1 MSASTPGRT
10 AASVVDRV
18 IRIVLADDHHLVL
31 EGIRSLVEAEHDM
44 VVVGTARDGA
54 EALEVVRQSRPDLLV
69 LDLEMAGMD
78 GHECLRRLR
87 HEELPV
93 RVLVLSAYGDGA
105 SLRTAIEGGADGYAL
120 KTEPPQ
126 HTLVSIRQVVR
137 GHLVFPLAAKRWLLG
152 RSTPAGPELTDRE
165 REVLALVAEGHTNA
179 TVAQRLKVSENTV
192 KFHLQNLYL
201 KLGVSN
207 RTEAAAQFLQWTGR
221 SKR

>member
-1 MSASTPGRT
+1 MSDSPWSRREADGSAP
-10 AASVVDRV
+10 V

-31 EGIRSLVEAEHDM
+31 EGIRSLVEAEPDM
-44 VVVGTARDGA
+44 AVVGAARDGA
-54 EALEVVRQSRPDLLV
+54 EALEVVRGTRPDLLV

-78 GHECLRRLR
+78 GHTCLRLIRE
-87 HEELPV
+87 EELPV

-126 HTLVSIRQVVR
+126 QTLVSIRQVVR
-137 GHLVFPLAAKRWLLG
+137 GQLVFPIAAKRWLLG
-152 RSTPAGPELTDRE
+152 RSTPADPELTDRE
-165 REVLALVAEGHTNA
+165 REVLALVAEGDTNA
-179 TVAQRLKVSENTV
+179 AVARRLKVSENTV

-207 RTEAAAQFLQWTGR
+207 RTEAAAHFL
-221 SKR
+221 KRFARRDR